1 MTTAFLLT
9 LQRRDELSAQEIS
22 VVNTFSL
29 KTRYVS
35 GKSDLVVQGDS
46 TGESALLLSG
56 VAARYNI
63 VGEGRRQISAVHFAG
78 DFVDL
83 HSLLLE
89 TTDHSVVALSDCH
102 VAVVPHDTLR
112 KISALHPHLAR
123 LLWLLTVIDGAIY
136 RQWLVAAGRRSV
148 EGQLAHLLCEFWTRL
163 EVVNL
168 VNEYS
173 FQLPLS
179 QTDLS
184 DAMGLSLVHVNR
196 TIQALRRQK
205 LVEWSGHAVRI
216 LDWRKLQQ
224 LAEFDPAYLQ
234 LKSAPR

>member
-35 GKSDLVVQGDS
+35 AKSDLVVQGDS

-83 HSLLLE
+83 TASCWKQRTTALLL
-89 TTDHSVVALSDCH
+89 
-102 VAVVPHDTLR
+102 
-112 KISALHPHLAR
+112 
-123 LLWLLTVIDGAIY
+123 
-136 RQWLVAAGRRSV
+136 
-148 EGQLAHLLCEFWTRL
+148 
-163 EVVNL
+163 
-168 VNEYS
+168 
-173 FQLPLS
+173 
-179 QTDLS
+179 
-184 DAMGLSLVHVNR
+184 
-196 TIQALRRQK
+196 
-205 LVEWSGHAVRI
+205 
-216 LDWRKLQQ
+216 
-224 LAEFDPAYLQ
+224 
-234 LKSAPR
+234 